1 MKFLAM
7 EELEIKS
14 TELKNFLQKFDK
26 RVIIGHFTQ
35 MLEFQL
41 NSLHEKAAKL
51 SSPMRQLYYLAG
63 LLVTSSPKGSEI
75 NCSNED
81 WDYIVTHLNSIEGE
95 YFKLFMPSG
104 DDDVTEE
111 WIKHREISMP
121 SFLAYF
127 NQ

>member
-41 NSLHEKAAKL
+41 NSLHEKTAKL
-51 SSPMRQLYYLAG
+51 SSPIRQLYYLAG
-63 LLVTSSPKGSEI
+63 LLVTSSQKGSEI

-95 YFKLFMPSG
+95 YFKLLKFR
-104 DDDVTEE
+104 
-111 WIKHREISMP
+111 I
-121 SFLAYF
+121 
-127 NQ
+127 

>member
-63 LLVTSSPKGSEI
+63 LLVDRKS
-75 NCSNED
+75 
-81 WDYIVTHLNSIEGE
+81 V
-95 YFKLFMPSG
+95 
-104 DDDVTEE
+104 V
-111 WIKHREISMP
+111 
-121 SFLAYF
+121 
-127 NQ
+127 